1 MQSILTNNFM
11 EEAIKGKLYSN
22 KANLKFHLD
31 FLFQNIDFTGK
42 NVLDVGGGKGLLTFY
57 AATKGAKSVIC
68 LEPECDGSS
77 LGMNKE
83 FNDIKFKISSNMP
96 VELLPVTL
104 QDYMTTVNKNDFDI
118 IVLHNSINH
127 LNEEACINLLKSK
140 VSYQTYYEI
149 FSKVYE
155 IMKDGGQLI
164 IADCSNRNLL
174 NDIGVKNFLVPT
186 IEWQKHQMP
195 KTWITLLKEI
205 GFKKPQLEWKSPNSF
220 GRLGKVFMANSF
232 VSYMTTSNFKFTME
246 K

>member
-1 MQSILTNNFM
+1 MQTILTNNFM

-31 FLFQNIDFTGK
+31 YLFQKVDFANLK
-42 NVLDVGGGKGLLTFY
+42 VLDVGGGKGLLTFY

-77 LGMNKE
+77 MGMNKE
-83 FNDIKFKISSNMP
+83 FNDIKFNISSTMP

-104 QDYMTTVNKNDFDI
+104 QDYMTTVNKNEFDI
-118 IVLHNSINH
+118 IVMHNSINH
-127 LNEEACINLLKSK
+127 LNEDACINLLKNK
-140 VSYQTYYEI
+140 KCYQIYHEI
-149 FSKVYE
+149 FSKVYD
-155 IMKDGGQLI
+155 IMKGGGQLI

-174 NDIGVKNFLVPT
+174 NDMGIKNFLVPT

-195 KTWITLLKEI
+195 KTWISLLKEI

-220 GRLGKVFMANSF
+220 GRMGKVLMSNSF
-232 VSYMTTSNFKFTME
+232 VSYITTSNFKFTME